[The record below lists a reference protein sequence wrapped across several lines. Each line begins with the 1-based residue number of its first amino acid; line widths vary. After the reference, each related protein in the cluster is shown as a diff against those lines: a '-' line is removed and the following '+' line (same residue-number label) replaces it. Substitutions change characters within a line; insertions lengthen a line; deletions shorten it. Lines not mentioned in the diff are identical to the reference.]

1 MDIIDYQRPETY
13 ILSPPLPSHKME
25 QSALTLF
32 KREDRIPELS
42 SLLPS
47 RRMTKVLSTHQ
58 LQLESRGE

>member
-1 MDIIDYQRPETY
+1 MDIDTGYQRPETY
-13 ILSPPLPSHKME
+13 ILTPPIPLHKME

-32 KREDRIPELS
+32 KREDRGADV

-58 LQLESRGE
+58 LLMGGMR